1 MEDLQNSK
9 IVVHADLCS
18 LKELRARQLQM
29 VQGLGKFKGVLDGT
43 FQPVLDVLN
52 DKIAAIESEIERNHK
67 VAD

>member
-1 MEDLQNSK
+1 
-9 IVVHADLCS
+9 
-18 LKELRARQLQM
+18 M

-52 DKIAAIESEIERNHK
+52 EKIAAIESEIERNHK